1 MPVLNGED
9 LTMLLVTTAFIQ
21 TLPGHWSLTCVGNWL
36 SPEEKQT
43 LYLYNRRWFAIC
55 SEAPAQSSLFH
66 PTEVGRS
73 GCYRPSCSHFRDET
87 LSEEASEGAIST
99 HFTDEDME
107 VKSPAWVAE
116 SVFYLFYHTSPPSPR
131 RTDPKLPG
139 WGRGEGDEE
148 AAEPHMGDNVMEP
161 DLGLAHLCGIKPI
174 YWYWVVVKG
183 RAAFMQGAKQ

>member
-1 MPVLNGED
+1 
-9 LTMLLVTTAFIQ
+9 MLLVTTAFIQ

-87 LSEEASEGAIST
+87 SSEEASEGAIST

-107 VKSPAWVAE
+107 VKSPA
-116 SVFYLFYHTSPPSPR
+116 
-131 RTDPKLPG
+131 
-139 WGRGEGDEE
+139 
-148 AAEPHMGDNVMEP
+148 
-161 DLGLAHLCGIKPI
+161 
-174 YWYWVVVKG
+174 
-183 RAAFMQGAKQ
+183 